1 MINYPHLLAAFIIDD
16 IILAIAAIAATA
28 STYASYSA
36 SQTQAK
42 QFKLNAQAEADAL
55 ASEAAQKAN
64 ETAVETRRKM
74 EDQRRFRS
82 SQLAAMSGQGIQIA
96 GTPLDILANTAVQQ
110 QQELQDIS
118 YSLDAEQRS
127 YDYKAKNAL
136 AIGAQK
142 ASQTKAA
149 ANATLLS
156 NVSQM
161 ASMASNMPTSSS
173 AAPTNSPMP
182 AGYKPRPV
190 SQRPAGY

>member
-1 MINYPHLLAAFIIDD
+1 MGLESGVIIGIVSALASAG
-16 IILAIAAIAATA
+16 A
-28 STYASYSA
+28 TYASYSA

-42 QFKLNAQAEADAL
+42 QFKLNAQAEANAL

-161 ASMASNMPTSSS
+161 ASMASSMPKKSST
-173 AAPTNSPMP
+173 APTGASTG
-182 AGYKPRPV
+182 ASTGGTKK
-190 SQRPAGY
+190 